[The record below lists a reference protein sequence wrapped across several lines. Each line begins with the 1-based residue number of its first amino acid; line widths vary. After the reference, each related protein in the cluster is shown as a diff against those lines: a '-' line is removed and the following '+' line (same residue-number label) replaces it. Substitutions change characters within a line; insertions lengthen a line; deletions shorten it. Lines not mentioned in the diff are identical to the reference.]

1 LEKRADKVLKLFDWS
16 MSQRFEHLNDGV
28 LQSEG
33 GIDKI
38 IDIMDRLAGIREGD
52 DERRAARSCL
62 FEYARKSDETLSQ
75 YVHRR
80 EQQFETA
87 AAMDLS
93 LPPKYRAILLE
104 EGASLAPQGEQNL
117 RTLTSGV
124 LSYEGVSK
132 ALRDMDVARER
143 MTVPP
148 SGGKKNF
155 MAEPEDEDALEQGSE
170 DIDTEDENMI
180 LAEIDGQD
188 IDEYEVPEI
197 LAVLQKQKKRTWAE
211 NKTFKQSIKKDRQ
224 FGMKSDSVA
233 SERPSGASDKK
244 GYGGRKRLSVDQ
256 LKLVTKC
263 GNCGEKG
270 HWHKECSK
278 PHRPRDP
285 AKKTTAFAYALGHSH
300 FSFTEMGT
308 HMVNAIRQ
316 TRISAETFLTI
327 EPGTAIV
334 DTAAGQAIIGE
345 KALNKHAES

>member
-1 LEKRADKVLKLFDWS
+1 
-16 MSQRFEHLNDGV
+16 
-28 LQSEG
+28 
-33 GIDKI
+33 
-38 IDIMDRLAGIREGD
+38 MDRLAKIREGD

-62 FEYARKSDETLSQ
+62 FEYSRKSDETLSQ

-87 AAMDLS
+87 AAMDLQ

-117 RTLTSGV
+117 RTLTGGV

-148 SGGKKNF
+148 TGGLKNF
-155 MAEPEDEDALEQGSE
+155 MAEPEDEEIGEQGSE
-170 DIDTEDENMI
+170 GIDTEDENMI

-188 IDEYEVPEI
+188 VGEYEVPEI
-197 LAVLQKQKKRTWAE
+197 LAVLQEQKK
-211 NKTFKQSIKKDRQ
+211 S
-224 FGMKSDSVA
+224 MKSDSAA
-233 SERPSGASDKK
+233 SGRPSGASDKK

-300 FSFTEMGT
+300 FSFTEMYT
-308 HMVNAIRQ
+308 HTVNAIRQ
-316 TRISAETFLTI
+316 TRISAETGHRTMRIDDFSLPF
-327 EPGTAIV
+327 EV
-334 DTAAGQAIIGE
+334 DDSEVSKWPILGPQSFDLHSPDCMVVESYMVNQPWQQALRTT
-345 KALNKHAES
+345 KNVTSFSR